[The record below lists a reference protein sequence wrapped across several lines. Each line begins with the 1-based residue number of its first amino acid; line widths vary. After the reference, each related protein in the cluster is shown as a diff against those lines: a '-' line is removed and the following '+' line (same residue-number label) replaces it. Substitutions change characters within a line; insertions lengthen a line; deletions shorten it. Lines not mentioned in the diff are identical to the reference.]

1 MHAWQ
6 KISCQ
11 KPKLLLVD
19 DQRVNILALHELFR
33 EECEVFM
40 ATGGE
45 QALQVCRSVLPDLI
59 LLDVH
64 MEGLDGHEVCRRLK
78 AAPDTRDI
86 PIIFVTAQGAE
97 QDEVLGL
104 ELGAVDFI
112 VKPINPVIV
121 KARVNTHLTLKQQ
134 SDILRSFALLDGLTG
149 VANRRKFDEEL
160 ELNWRRSLR
169 EHSALSLI
177 MIDVD
182 HFKRFNDRYGHL
194 RGDTGLQAVAK
205 ALSGVIKRPYDL
217 LALYGGEEFAC
228 VLPNTGL
235 AEAVQ
240 IAERMQVCVRALK
253 IEHLDSAVEQILT
266 VSLGVATAVPNNETS
281 SAALVAEADRQL
293 YQAKQAGRARI
304 SSCSTHV
311 CSTVGPT
318 PMGLQASGVE

>member
-1 MHAWQ
+1 MQDWQ
-6 KISCQ
+6 MISCQ

-19 DQRVNILALHELFR
+19 DQRVNILVLHELFR
-33 EECEVFM
+33 EDCEVFM

-45 QALQVCRSVLPDLI
+45 QALQVCRTVLPDLI

-64 MEGLDGHEVCRRLK
+64 MEGIDGHEVCRRLK

-97 QDEVLGL
+97 QDEVRGL

-121 KARVNTHLTLKQQ
+121 KARVNTHLTLKRQ

-169 EHSALSLI
+169 EQSPLSVI

-194 RGDTGLQAVAK
+194 AGDAALQAVAR
-205 ALSGVIKRPYDL
+205 ALNDVIKRPYDL
-217 LALYGGEEFAC
+217 LARYGGEEFVC
-228 VLPNTGL
+228 VLPSTGQV
-235 AEAVQ
+235 EAVQ
-240 IAERMQVCVRALK
+240 IAERMQGSVRTLK
-253 IEHLDSAVEQILT
+253 IAHLDSAVEQMLT
-266 VSLGVATAVPNNETS
+266 VSLGVATVVPNSETTS
-281 SAALVAEADRQL
+281 DALLAEADRQL

-304 SSCSTHV
+304 SSC
-311 CSTVGPT
+311 
-318 PMGLQASGVE
+318 A

>member
-1 MHAWQ
+1 MQAWQ
-6 KISCQ
+6 NTSLQ

-19 DQRVNILALHELFR
+19 DQRVNILVLHELFR
-33 EECEVFM
+33 DECEVFM

-45 QALQVCRSVLPDLI
+45 QALQVCRTVLPDLI
-59 LLDVH
+59 LLDVYV
-64 MEGLDGHEVCRRLK
+64 EGLDGHEVCRRLK
-78 AAPDTRDI
+78 ASPDTCDI

-97 QDEVLGL
+97 QDEVRGL

-121 KARVNTHLTLKQQ
+121 KARVNTHLTLKRQ

-169 EHSALSLI
+169 EHTALSVI

-194 RGDTGLQAVAK
+194 AGDAALQAVAR
-205 ALSGVIKRPYDL
+205 ALNDVIKRPYDL
-217 LALYGGEEFAC
+217 LARYGGEEFVC
-228 VLPNTGL
+228 VLPSTGL
-235 AEAVQ
+235 VEAVQ
-240 IAERMQVCVRALK
+240 IAERMQGSVRALK
-253 IEHLDSAVEQILT
+253 IAHLDSAVEQMLT
-266 VSLGVATAVPNNETS
+266 VSLGVATVVPDSETTS
-281 SAALVAEADRQL
+281 DALLAEADRQL

-304 SSCSTHV
+304 SSC
-311 CSTVGPT
+311 
-318 PMGLQASGVE
+318 A

>member
-1 MHAWQ
+1 MQDWQ
-6 KISCQ
+6 MISCQ

-19 DQRVNILALHELFR
+19 DQRVNILVLHELFR
-33 EECEVFM
+33 EDCEVFM

-45 QALQVCRSVLPDLI
+45 QALQVCRTVLPDLI

-64 MEGLDGHEVCRRLK
+64 MEGIDGHEVCRRLK
-78 AAPDTRDI
+78 AAPDNRDI

-97 QDEVLGL
+97 QDEVRGL

-121 KARVNTHLTLKQQ
+121 KARVSTHLTLKRQ

-169 EHSALSLI
+169 EQSPLSVI

-194 RGDTGLQAVAK
+194 AGDAALQAVAR
-205 ALSGVIKRPYDL
+205 ALNDVIKRPYDL
-217 LALYGGEEFAC
+217 LARYGGEEFVC
-228 VLPNTGL
+228 VLPSTGQV
-235 AEAVQ
+235 EAVQ
-240 IAERMQVCVRALK
+240 IAERMQVSVRALK
-253 IEHLDSAVEQILT
+253 IAHLDSAVEQMLT
-266 VSLGVATAVPNNETS
+266 VSLGVATVVPNSETTS
-281 SAALVAEADRQL
+281 DALLAEADRQL

-304 SSCSTHV
+304 SSC
-311 CSTVGPT
+311 
-318 PMGLQASGVE
+318 A